1 MQSYDSV
8 MCGYFCVGFINF
20 IVKDKSLTAYT
31 NLFSPNDFLKQWWY
45 DLKLF
50 YDLFLKMVEFNSI
63 ETPNMYW
70 NLNDLQQFRLN
81 KIHKIKDN
89 FIPEIK
95 ERELMS
101 NSKYIVSF
109 GYIDKLLPVLSATSY
124 GISISSFAT
133 FIGATAGIANASFS
147 RAFSI
152 STGIIKKL
160 LKTMQIKGKS
170 TIKLSC

>member
-1 MQSYDSV
+1 
-8 MCGYFCVGFINF
+8 
-20 IVKDKSLTAYT
+20 
-31 NLFSPNDFLKQWWY
+31 
-45 DLKLF
+45 
-50 YDLFLKMVEFNSI
+50 
-63 ETPNMYW
+63 
-70 NLNDLQQFRLN
+70 
-81 KIHKIKDN
+81 
-89 FIPEIK
+89 
-95 ERELMS
+95 MS